1 MYFWSF
7 HAEIFW
13 LSHQADHAFRV
24 TFMCNQSIKSEL
36 RFLYLS
42 TLAEF
47 QKLLSQLNSVESN
60 VLAQEK
66 EIKGEKKKVRGK
78 MLLKQFQDMRLFHRE
93 QIFPSSVQNTM
104 LSTMEEDPHPRYR
117 GQCPPHLM
125 NVSSCGI
132 IVPCKNVQLQLM
144 SLAAHLVTKE
154 KLLVL
159 AAFSAFPCLNWHPWT
174 QSRVPDFELGS
185 RRRQREILL

>member
-117 GQCPPHLM
+117 GQCPPPLDECEFLWHH
-125 NVSSCGI
+125 C
-132 IVPCKNVQLQLM
+132 PLQKCPV
-144 SLAAHLVTKE
+144 AAHELSSPSCNKRKAACPGSILCIPLF
-154 KLLVL
+154 KLAPMDLEQG
-159 AAFSAFPCLNWHPWT
+159 ARF
-174 QSRVPDFELGS
+174 
-185 RRRQREILL
+185 